1 LDELFDD
8 VRAVPQVLHR
18 RSDIGANRRVTQ
30 GMEIVSEFGRQQTFD
45 GRPYQIYDGVQI
57 ARLILDRPLQL
68 LQRRFNGAA
77 LGVAQHDYQARAEL
91 LGGDLSLEQRAETM
105 VARLRRYSPAEDEVS
120 PERLAMRRVVSVGV
134 GIPGA
139 RQVRRIISAALRK

>member
-1 LDELFDD
+1 MNYIRDLLAEARRGDPVAVDELADF
-8 VRAVPQVLHR
+8 VEHVLEQP
-18 RSDIGANRRVTQ
+18 SRRVETA
-30 GMEIVSEFGRQQTFD
+30 FGLTRRGQSTEAAQRIQERD
-45 GRPYQIYDGVQI
+45 AG
-57 ARLILDRPLQL
+57 LLD
-68 LQRRFNGAA
+68 
-77 LGVAQHDYQARAEL
+77 YAEL
-91 LGGDLSLEQRAETM
+91 LGGDLSLEKRAATM